1 MTRRARGI
9 LVGSGITVLF
19 VSYLGVIVLNQMKQ
33 PGLSGTV
40 AKDVAEAIE
49 LPEQRASPETGV
61 SQRVEVSWIRD
72 EPSEEELL
80 WLARC
85 IYSETKRPIEQLLV
99 AWVVRNRVE
108 TQYGGNDS
116 YKEVILDPYQ
126 FSAFNPE
133 SDLTLPDLASD
144 STGWKETV
152 RLARYVMKA
161 PASDRPFSVITRHF
175 YSERSMPDHRKPS
188 WVGKSRALQINGHDI
203 DEERFRFYS
212 GIL

>member
-9 LVGSGITVLF
+9 LAGSGITVLF
-19 VSYLGVIVLNQMKQ
+19 VSYLGIMVLNQMKQ
-33 PGLSGTV
+33 PELSGAV
-40 AKDVAEAIE
+40 AQDVAEAIE
-49 LPEQRASPETGV
+49 SIERDASPESGG
-61 SQRVEVSWIRD
+61 SHRVEVSSIGG
-72 EPSEEELL
+72 EPSEKELL

-108 TQYGGNDS
+108 TQFGGNDS

-133 SDLTLPDLASD
+133 SELTMPDLSSD

-175 YSERSMPDHRKPS
+175 YSERSMPDRKKPS

-203 DEERFRFYS
+203 DKERFRFYS